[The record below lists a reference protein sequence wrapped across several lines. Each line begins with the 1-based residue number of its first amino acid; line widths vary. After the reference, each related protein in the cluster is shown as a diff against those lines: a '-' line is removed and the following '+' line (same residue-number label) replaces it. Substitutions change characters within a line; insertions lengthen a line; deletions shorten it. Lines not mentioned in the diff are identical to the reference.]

1 MPVRGACLVWLW
13 DLVLDLGLSL
23 FWGFGFEPVLRSE
36 FKVSACVLGSEFG
49 FGVGACWFLL
59 EDDFGTCSTDVSLW
73 WLFGMTLWPLCWI
86 WSFVLLVNSF
96 DPGFTLVMD
105 LKLMPD
111 TTRNLFL
118 MVWWVLLSNNDVCQV
133 MMNYKP
139 FLFYSEIKF
148 FWILFFTL
156 LNTSV
161 FNKDFKPFSFDF
173 LFGCPRT

>member
-1 MPVRGACLVWLW
+1 
-13 DLVLDLGLSL
+13 
-23 FWGFGFEPVLRSE
+23 
-36 FKVSACVLGSEFG
+36 
-49 FGVGACWFLL
+49 
-59 EDDFGTCSTDVSLW
+59 
-73 WLFGMTLWPLCWI
+73 MTLWPLCWI
-86 WSFVLLVNSF
+86 WSCVLLVNSF

-118 MVWWVLLSNNDVCQV
+118 VVWWVLLSNNDVCQV

-148 FWILFFTL
+148 FWILFSTL

-161 FNKDFKPFSFDF
+161 LNKDFKPFSFDF
-173 LFGCPRT
+173 LFGCPRTFLSYLSPRAWSPSKFYIPWRGTLHITLSTFKKWPLEVHAPRGGSWACPELTQLYLKCSALVIGV